1 MTKRGLGK
9 GLSALIPE
17 ISSVEGG
24 FVQQLGIKEIA
35 PSPNQPRKN
44 FDEEAFSELVAS
56 IREVG
61 LLQPVVVRPK
71 EDGYELIA
79 GERRWRAAQE
89 AGLADIP
96 AIIKDSSD
104 LESLEIALVE
114 NLQRE
119 DLNAI
124 EEANAYTYL
133 ADVFNMKQEEIATR
147 VGKNRATVANVVRLL
162 RLNPEVQQMVVD
174 GLISSGHARALLP
187 IEDNDQQ
194 LRMAQKIVRQGLT
207 VRQIENM
214 IQFMNAEPQKR
225 EVQIQPKAFR
235 DISDRLSRAFS
246 AKVNV
251 KMVGKKGKIEISFPL
266 NQLNQIVERLLVE
279 DRPTKIK

>member
-1 MTKRGLGK
+1 VTKRGLGK

-35 PSPNQPRKN
+35 PNPNQPRKN
-44 FDEEAFSELVAS
+44 FDEAAFSELVAS

-79 GERRWRAAQE
+79 GERRWRAARE
-89 AGLADIP
+89 AGLAEIP

-147 VGKNRATVANVVRLL
+147 VGKNRTTVANMIRLL

-174 GLISSGHARALLP
+174 GLISSGHARALLS

-194 LRMAQKIVRQGLT
+194 LKVAQKIVGRGLT
-207 VRQIENM
+207 VRQIENL
-214 IQFMNAEPQKR
+214 IQLMNAEPQKR
-225 EVQIQPKAFR
+225 EEQAQPKAFK
-235 DISDRLSRAFS
+235 DISERLSQAFS
-246 AKVNV
+246 AKVNI

-266 NQLNQIVERLLVE
+266 DQLNLVVERLLTE
-279 DRPTKIK
+279 DRPTNKQ

>member
-17 ISSVEGG
+17 ISPVDGG
-24 FVQQLGIKEIA
+24 FVQQLGIMEIA
-35 PSPNQPRKN
+35 PNPNQPRKN
-44 FDEEAFSELVAS
+44 FDEVAFDELVAS
-56 IREVG
+56 IKEVG

-71 EDGYELIA
+71 ERGYELIA

-89 AGLADIP
+89 AGLTEIP
-96 AIIKDSSD
+96 AIIKESSD

-133 ADVFNMKQEEIATR
+133 ADVFDMKQEDIATK
-147 VGKNRATVANVVRLL
+147 VGKNRATVANTVRLL
-162 RLNPEVQQMVVD
+162 RLNPDVQQMIVD
-174 GLISSGHARALLP
+174 GLISSGHARALLS
-187 IEDNDQQ
+187 IENKEQQ
-194 LRMAQKIVRQGLT
+194 LKIAQKIVGQGLT
-207 VRQIENM
+207 VRQVESAIRLTND
-214 IQFMNAEPQKR
+214 EPRKR
-225 EVQIQPKAFR
+225 EAKAQPKAFR
-235 DISDRLSRAFS
+235 DISERLSQAFS

-266 NQLNQIVERLLVE
+266 DQLNQVVERLLME
-279 DRPTKIK
+279 DRPTRTQ

>member
-1 MTKRGLGK
+1 VTKRGLGK

-35 PSPNQPRKN
+35 PNPNQPRKN
-44 FDEEAFSELVAS
+44 FDEAAFSELVAS

-79 GERRWRAAQE
+79 GERRWRAARE
-89 AGLADIP
+89 AGLAEIP

-119 DLNAI
+119 DLNAM

-147 VGKNRATVANVVRLL
+147 VGKNRTTVANTIRLL

-174 GLISSGHARALLP
+174 GLISSGHARALLS

-194 LRMAQKIVRQGLT
+194 LKVAQKIVGRGLT
-207 VRQIENM
+207 VRQIENT
-214 IQFMNAEPQKR
+214 IQLMNTEPQKR
-225 EVQIQPKAFR
+225 EEQAQPKAFK
-235 DISDRLSRAFS
+235 DISERLSQAFS

-266 NQLNQIVERLLVE
+266 DQLNLVVERLLTE
-279 DRPTKIK
+279 DRPTNKQ